1 MGRLDG
7 KVAVITGG
15 ASGIGEGT
23 VRLFVEEG
31 ARVVIGD
38 VQEEKTHALA
48 AELGDATRAVIAD
61 VREDASVSSLL
72 AAAVEGFGGLD
83 VMFNNAGVGMIEGP
97 IADAPEE
104 TFDFVTAVNLKGV
117 WLGIKHATRHMREHG
132 GGSIIST
139 ASVAGLHGFE
149 RQAVYA
155 MTKAGVIS
163 LTRTA
168 AAEGGPHGIRA
179 NCICPGGIITALS
192 APFPR
197 AEEIMTER
205 FAGIHPLGRAGHP
218 RDIAQAALWLASD
231 DSSFVTGQAIA
242 VDGGWSSIDAR
253 WETLLAQM
261 NPARLDGENPDRTPV
276 DRAPAGPATG

>member
-31 ARVVIGD
+31 ARVVIAD
-38 VQEEKTHALA
+38 VQEEKARALES
-48 AELGDATRAVIAD
+48 ELGDATRVVVAD
-61 VREDASVSSLL
+61 VRHDEAV
-72 AAAVEGFGGLD
+72 AGMVQTAVEAFGGLH
-83 VMFNNAGVGMIEGP
+83 VMYNNAGVGMLEGT

-104 TFDFVTAVNLKGV
+104 TFDFVTAINLKGV
-117 WLGIKHATRHMREHG
+117 WLGIKHAMRHMRHMRESG

-149 RQAVYA
+149 RQAVYG
-155 MTKAGVIS
+155 MSKAGVIS
-163 LTRTA
+163 LTRSA
-168 AAEGGPHGIRA
+168 AAEGGPHGIRV

-205 FAGIHPLGRAGHP
+205 FTAIHPIGRAGQP
-218 RDIAQAALWLASD
+218 SDIAQAALWLAGDESTL
-231 DSSFVTGQAIA
+231 VTGQAIA
-242 VDGGWSSIDAR
+242 VDGGWSTVDAR
-253 WETLLAQM
+253 WQQLLGQV
-261 NPARLDGENPDRTPV
+261 NPTRLGGVAPDGTPV
-276 DRAPAGPATG
+276 DAGE

>member
-38 VQEEKTHALA
+38 VQEDKAQALA
-48 AELGDATRAVIAD
+48 AELGDSTRVVIAD
-61 VREDASVSSLL
+61 VRDDAAVARLV
-72 AAAVEGFGGLD
+72 AAAVDQFGGLH

-104 TFDFVTAVNLKGV
+104 TFDFVTAINLKGV
-117 WLGIKHATRHMREHG
+117 WLGIKHATRHMRQHG

-163 LTRTA
+163 LTRSA
-168 AAEGGPHGIRA
+168 AAEGGPHEIRA

-205 FAGIHPLGRAGHP
+205 FAGIHPLGRAGQP

-231 DSSFVTGQAIA
+231 DAAFVTGQAIA
-242 VDGGWSSIDAR
+242 VDGGWSSVDAR
-253 WETLLAQM
+253 WQRLLGQM
-261 NPARLDGENPDRTPV
+261 NPARLDGQMPDGTPV
-276 DRAPAGPATG
+276 GDDAP

>member
-38 VQEEKTHALA
+38 VQEEKARTLA
-48 AELGDATRAVIAD
+48 AELGDSTQAVIAD
-61 VREDASVSSLL
+61 VRQDAGLASLV
-72 AAAVEGFGGLD
+72 AAAVDGFGGLH
-83 VMFNNAGVGMIEGP
+83 VIFNNAGVGMIEGP

-117 WLGIKHATRHMREHG
+117 WLGIKHAARHMREHG

-139 ASVAGLHGFE
+139 ASVAGLQGFE
-149 RQAVYA
+149 RQAIYA

-163 LTRTA
+163 LTRSA
-168 AAEGGPHGIRA
+168 AAEGGPDGIRA

-205 FAGIHPLGRAGHP
+205 FAGIHPLARAGQP

-242 VDGGWSSIDAR
+242 VDGGWSSVDAR
-253 WETLLAQM
+253 WQTLLGQM
-261 NPARLDGENPDRTPV
+261 NPKRLGGETPDGAAV
-276 DRAPAGPATG
+276 DRSPA

>member
-1 MGRLDG
+1 MARLDG

-31 ARVVIGD
+31 ARVVIAD
-38 VQEEKTHALA
+38 VQEEKARALES
-48 AELGDATRAVIAD
+48 ELGLATRAVIAD
-61 VREDASVSSLL
+61 VRHDDAV
-72 AAAVEGFGGLD
+72 ARMVQTAVDEFGGLH
-83 VMFNNAGVGMIEGP
+83 VMYNNAGVGLLEGP

-104 TFDFVTAVNLKGV
+104 TFDFVTAINLKGV
-117 WLGIKHATRHMREHG
+117 WLGIKHAMRRMRESG
-132 GGSIIST
+132 GGSIICT
-139 ASVAGLHGFE
+139 ASVAGLHGFD
-149 RQAVYA
+149 RQAVYG

-163 LTRTA
+163 LTRSA

-205 FAGIHPLGRAGHP
+205 FTAIHPIGRAGQP
-218 RDIAQAALWLASD
+218 SDIAQAALWLAGDESTL
-231 DSSFVTGQAIA
+231 VTGQAIA
-242 VDGGWSSIDAR
+242 VDGGWSTVDAR
-253 WETLLAQM
+253 WQQLLGQI
-261 NPARLDGENPDRTPV
+261 NPTRLGGVTPDGSPV
-276 DRAPAGPATG
+276 EASD